1 MKTLEQ
7 LKDEILSDGGIDAS
21 EVQELELV
29 LFADG
34 KIDAEE
40 AEFLFELNNSV
51 SGKENHGSWGEL
63 FVKAVTSYVLD
74 DDKSVGEIDDVEA
87 DWLFNNIQGD
97 GQIDAVERKLL
108 ENLKNN
114 SKNFPPKLAEL
125 LD

>member
-7 LKDEILSDGGIDAS
+7 LKDEILADGVIDSS
-21 EVQELELV
+21 EVQELETV

-51 SGKENHGSWGEL
+51 SGKVNHESWGEL
-63 FVKAVTSYVLD
+63 FVKAVSSYVLD
-74 DDKSVGEIDDVEA
+74 DETSAGEIDDNETE
-87 DWLFNNIQGD
+87 WLLNKIQGD

-114 SKNFPPKLAEL
+114 SKNFPTKLSEL
-125 LD
+125 LS